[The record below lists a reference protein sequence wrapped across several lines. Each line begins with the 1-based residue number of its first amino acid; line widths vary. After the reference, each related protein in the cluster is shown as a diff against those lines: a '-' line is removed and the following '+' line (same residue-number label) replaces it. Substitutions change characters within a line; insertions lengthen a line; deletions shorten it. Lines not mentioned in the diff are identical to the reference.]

1 VDHTPRLNRL
11 FGPDGRAAVAAFD
24 HGLFG
29 EPAWLPPSRDI
40 DGIVRTHAT
49 TGLDAML
56 LPAGPARIL
65 QSIPGAEKPSLIMRA
80 DVTDSY
86 RVERPS
92 SQYSHPLA
100 DAAVRAIRLDAACI
114 IGTIITY
121 PGDAHLY
128 ETSLRAVDSLR
139 AESEPYGLPL
149 MVEVVA
155 LTETDGTPKVN
166 SDTEAIAALVRQ
178 AMEVGADIVKTE
190 PPAPAGEIVDLVAA
204 VGDVPI
210 FIGSGARAP
219 DEEIRERTR
228 LLLAGGA
235 RGIQYGRNILAADD
249 QVEMSRT
256 LVSMV
261 HGSA

>member
-1 VDHTPRLNRL
+1 MDRSPRLNRL
-11 FGPDGRAAVAAFD
+11 FAADGRAAVAAFD

-40 DGIVRTHAT
+40 DGIVRTHAA

-56 LPAGPARIL
+56 LPEGPARIL
-65 QSIPGAEKPSLIMRA
+65 QSIPGPDKPALIMRA

-86 RVERPS
+86 RVERPQ

-100 DAAVRAIRLDAACI
+100 DAALRAVRLDAACI

-128 ETSLRAVDSLR
+128 ETSLRAVDALR
-139 AESEPYGLPL
+139 AESAPYGLPL

-155 LTETDGTPKVN
+155 LTITDGTPAVSN
-166 SDTEAIAALVRQ
+166 DTEIIATLCRQ

-190 PPAPAGEIVDLVAA
+190 PPAPASEMAEVVAA
-204 VGDVPI
+204 VGDVPV
-210 FIGSGARAP
+210 FVGSGARAP

-228 LLLAGGA
+228 TLLAAGA

-256 LVSMV
+256 LVEMA
-261 HGSA
+261 HAAA